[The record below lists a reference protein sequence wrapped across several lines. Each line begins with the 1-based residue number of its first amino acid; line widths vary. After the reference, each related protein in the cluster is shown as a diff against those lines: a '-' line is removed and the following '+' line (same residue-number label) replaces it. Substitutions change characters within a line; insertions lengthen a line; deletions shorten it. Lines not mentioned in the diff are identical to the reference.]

1 MKKTFLVLVCI
12 LNLFCGVAYGNSN
25 NSSNTGNESTKETPE
40 FSSDFKYAYNP
51 PTDNY
56 YIVWQYYNA
65 DGTASGK
72 PELFAC
78 VNGDCT
84 YSHDYGYDHYSK
96 TKSQVY
102 SRSYEGDKWEIDP
115 SISYEQWQEE
125 TGPNKF
131 LAVSSCDIFDEAFIQ
146 RYYVHIEDKGKKLAD
161 IYVGTETIAGV
172 ECYIFDTGEYKY
184 WIDPS
189 NSCCLKSKGRSND
202 YYVEV
207 VTYNLNYTEWTD
219 NLAPVN

>member
-1 MKKTFLVLVCI
+1 MKIKLLALVCI
-12 LNLFCGVAYGNSN
+12 SSLILGIACGNSAKD
-25 NSSNTGNESTKETPE
+25 TKSAPE

-56 YIVWQYYNA
+56 YIVWQDYNA

-78 VNGDCT
+78 VNGNYT
-84 YSHDYGYDHYSK
+84 ESFDYGYNHYSK

-102 SRSYEGDKWEIDP
+102 YRSYEEDKWEIDP
-115 SISYEQWQEE
+115 GISYEQWLEE
-125 TGPNKF
+125 RGLDF
-131 LAVSSCDIFDEAFIQ
+131 LASSSCNIFDKAFIQ

-172 ECYIFDTGEYKY
+172 ECYIFDTGEYNY

-189 NSCCLKSKGRSND
+189 NSCCLKSQGSD
-202 YYVEV
+202 GEYEEV

-219 NLAPVN
+219 NLAPAN